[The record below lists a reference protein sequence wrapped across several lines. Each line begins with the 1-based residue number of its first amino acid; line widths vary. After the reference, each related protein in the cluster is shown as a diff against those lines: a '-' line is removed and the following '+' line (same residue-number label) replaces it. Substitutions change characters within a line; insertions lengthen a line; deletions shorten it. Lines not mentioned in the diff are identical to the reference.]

1 MSEKISFLK
10 KSKKHITE
18 ALKALFTGASML
30 IPGVSGGTMALVL
43 GFYDKLLKS
52 ISNIF
57 RSFWKSAGTLLFY
70 VLFVGGGFVL
80 FSGAMSWLTENL
92 RLPVYSFF
100 VGAVLGGLPSV
111 IRRGGTDKKSI
122 LSGIPLLIAGIAAV
136 ILLSLI
142 PESSSVSTSNIP
154 LLILAGIMIAVA
166 LVMPGISFSHMLLV
180 FGIYE
185 SVINAVKSFDIL
197 YLLPIGIAS
206 VAGVLLLA
214 KLLDFC
220 MEKYPAQSFYAC
232 AGFAAASSVD
242 IFRKGVLPE
251 LAGPL
256 TYLWFILAAA
266 VGFAAIFFLSKIGVK
281 HADN

>member
-1 MSEKISFLK
+1 MNKINSLWHK
-10 KSKKHITE
+10 TKNYVIE

-43 GFYDKLLKS
+43 GFYDKLLKA
-52 ISNIF
+52 ISNVF
-57 RSFWKSAGTLLFY
+57 KNFFKSVGTLLFY
-70 VLFVGGGFVL
+70 VIFVGGGFVL
-80 FSGAMSWLTENL
+80 FSGAMSWLTENF

-111 IRRGGTDKKSI
+111 FKRGGSGKKTI
-122 LSGIPLLIAGIAAV
+122 LSGLPFLIAGVAIV

-142 PESSSVSTSNIP
+142 PEGNAVSASNIP
-154 LLILAGIMIAVA
+154 MLILAGIMIAIA

-185 SVINAVKSFDIL
+185 TVLNAIKSLDIL

-206 VAGVLLLA
+206 VIGVLLLA

-220 MEKYPAQSFYAC
+220 MEKYPAQSFYCC
-232 AGFAAASSVD
+232 AGFALASSVD
-242 IFRKGVLPE
+242 IWRKGVFPE
-251 LAGPL
+251 FAGPL
-256 TYLWFILAAA
+256 TYLWFILAGAA
-266 VGFAAIFFLSKIGVK
+266 GFVAIYFISMLGSK

>member
-111 IRRGGTDKKSI
+111 IKRGGTAKKSI

-251 LAGPL
+251 LGGPL
-256 TYLWFILAAA
+256 TYVWFVLAAA
-266 VGFAAIFFLSKIGVK
+266 AGFAAIYFISRLSVK
-281 HADN
+281 NADI